1 MSDAFREIRDPE
13 TGRLILRYDE
23 DGERVEVKSRQTG
36 NRVRVY
42 DLKDSGRQVDKG
54 TGKRVKR

>member
-42 DLKDSGRQVDKG
+42 DLKDSRRQVD
-54 TGKRVKR
+54 GKRTKRVD